1 MGTDT
6 VFLRR
11 ADSKTPLARSA
22 RILLFDTTQHGA
34 PRPFF
39 LRELDDLSRENP
51 DRIRHTFV
59 DEADFLRRRSLST
72 RILTRTLDWA
82 TMNVQ
87 SRRCRVAAYK
97 GAARL
102 LRYRR
107 HPVFSGALNSELMA
121 RARSFRPDVIIVM
134 MGFHVAAGILGA
146 MKDET
151 GAVMVNYAF
160 DDPFNSRLNT
170 SELIRS
176 IPHYDIYAST
186 KRAIMS
192 DVSRA
197 GGRDVRYVR
206 FGYKSSV
213 HFPDPPVTAAERH
226 RFCAD
231 VAFVGEGD
239 ADRVPFFAS
248 LSKAI
253 PNLNLALYGGLWDR
267 HRLLRR
273 YFRGSVRG
281 RDFRM
286 ALAGA
291 KIVVNL
297 VRRDNR
303 DDHVMRTF
311 EGPACGAFMLNER
324 TEAHLELFRE
334 GREAAYF
341 ESTAEL
347 VDKVRHYLAQ
357 DNERERIR
365 QAGYT
370 RAVTGGHSYGHRL
383 SEILE
388 AALR

>member
-1 MGTDT
+1 MGTQT
-6 VFLRR
+6 VFLRGARR
-11 ADSKTPLARSA
+11 AACA

-39 LRELDDLSRENP
+39 LRELDDLSHENADP
-51 DRIRHTFV
+51 IRHTFV
-59 DEADFLRRRSLST
+59 DEAKFLGKRSVST
-72 RILTRTLDWA
+72 RIITRTLDWA
-82 TMNVQ
+82 TMNVR
-87 SRRCRVAAYK
+87 SRRSRVVAYK
-97 GAARL
+97 AAARL

-107 HPVFSGALNSELMA
+107 HPVLSGALNSELMA
-121 RARSFRPDVIIVM
+121 RADSFRPDLIMVM
-134 MGFHVAAGILGA
+134 MGFHVAADVLGA
-146 MKDET
+146 IKDET
-151 GAVMVNYAF
+151 RAVMVNYAF
-160 DDPFNSRLNT
+160 DDPFNSRLRT

-176 IPHYDIYAST
+176 IPHYDVYAST

-197 GGRDVRYVR
+197 GGQDVRYIR

-213 HFPDPPVTAAERH
+213 HFPDPPVTAAERQ
-226 RFCAD
+226 RFGAD

-239 ADRVPFFAS
+239 AERVPFFVS
-248 LSKAI
+248 LMKAI

-267 HRLLRR
+267 HGHLRR

-324 TEAHLELFRE
+324 TDTHLELFRE

-341 ESTAEL
+341 ESAAEL
-347 VDKVRHYLAQ
+347 VDKVRHYLAH
-357 DNERERIR
+357 DHERERIR

-370 RAVTGGHSYGHRL
+370 RTVAGGHSYGHRL
-383 SEILE
+383 VEILE
-388 AALR
+388 TALS